1 MEKRKFA
8 DTNEEIT
15 LLGFGCWGIGKSMWI
30 GADDTE
36 SKKALIRAIDEGIN
50 FFDTALVYGAG
61 HSEVL
66 VGEAEK
72 ESGKKIF
79 IASKVPPKDMEWPAL
94 DNSKLKEVFPKDY
107 IIKRT
112 EQSLRNLKRDNIDLM
127 QFHVWNDK
135 WSDQDEWKEAVNKLK
150 KEGKVRYWGISINDH
165 QPENG
170 IEAGKSG
177 LIDSF
182 QVIFNIF
189 DQKPIERLF
198 PFCKKNNIS
207 IIARVPFD
215 EGALTGN
222 ISTNTDFPL
231 GDFRNNYFRGTRK
244 VEVKLRVDSIMN
256 DVKTEVS
263 SMAEAAL
270 RYIISFDAITSVIP
284 GMRKE
289 KNLMANIASVKKGP
303 LSAELLKELKTHKW
317 NKNFYE

>member
-222 ISTNTDFPL
+222 ISTNTDFPV

>member
-1 MEKRKFA
+1 
-8 DTNEEIT
+8 
-15 LLGFGCWGIGKSMWI
+15 
-30 GADDTE
+30 
-36 SKKALIRAIDEGIN
+36 
-50 FFDTALVYGAG
+50 
-61 HSEVL
+61 
-66 VGEAEK
+66 
-72 ESGKKIF
+72 
-79 IASKVPPKDMEWPAL
+79 
-94 DNSKLKEVFPKDY
+94 
-107 IIKRT
+107 
-112 EQSLRNLKRDNIDLM
+112 
-127 QFHVWNDK
+127 
-135 WSDQDEWKEAVNKLK
+135 
-150 KEGKVRYWGISINDH
+150 
-165 QPENG
+165 
-170 IEAGKSG
+170 
-177 LIDSF
+177 
-182 QVIFNIF
+182 
-189 DQKPIERLF
+189 LF

-222 ISTNTDFPL
+222 ISTNTDFPV

>member
-222 ISTNTDFPL
+222 ISTNTDFPV

-256 DVKTEVS
+256 DVKSEVS

-270 RYIISFDAITSVIP
+270 RYIISFDAVTSVIP

>member
-61 HSEVL
+61 HSETL

-222 ISTNTDFPL
+222 ISTNTDFPV

>member
-61 HSEVL
+61 HSETL

-222 ISTNTDFPL
+222 ISTNTDFPV

-256 DVKTEVS
+256 DVKSEVS

-270 RYIISFDAITSVIP
+270 RYIISFDAVTSVIP

>member
-61 HSEVL
+61 HSETL
-66 VGEAEK
+66 VGEAER
-72 ESGKKIF
+72 ESGKKLF
-79 IASKVPPKDMEWPAL
+79 IASKVPPKDMEWPTL
-94 DNSKLKEVFPKDY
+94 DNSELKEVFPKDY

-222 ISTNTDFPL
+222 ISPNTDFPV

-270 RYIISFDAITSVIP
+270 RYIISFNAVTSVIP

-289 KNLMANIASVKKGP
+289 KNLLANIASVKKGP

>member
-222 ISTNTDFPL
+222 ISTNTDFPV

-270 RYIISFDAITSVIP
+270 RYIISFDAVTSVIP

>member
-8 DTNEEIT
+8 GTNEEIT

-30 GADDTE
+30 GADDAE
-36 SKKALIRAIDEGIN
+36 SKKALRKAIDEGIN
-50 FFDTALVYGAG
+50 FFDTALAYGAG
-61 HSEVL
+61 HSETL

-72 ESGKKIF
+72 ESGKNIF
-79 IASKVPPKDMEWPAL
+79 IASKVSPKDKEWPAL
-94 DNSKLKEVFPKDY
+94 DNSSLKDVFPKDY

-112 EQSLRNLKRDNIDLM
+112 EQSLRNVKRDNIDLM

-135 WSDQDEWKEAVNKLK
+135 WAKLDEWKEAVARLK
-150 KEGKVRYWGISINDH
+150 KEGKVRFWGISINDH

-170 IEAGKSG
+170 IEAAKSG

-189 DQKPIERLF
+189 DQKPTERLF

-207 IIARVPFD
+207 IIVRVPFD

-222 ISTNTDFPL
+222 IGPNTDFPV

-256 DVKTEVS
+256 DVKNEVN
-263 SMAEAAL
+263 SMSEAAL
-270 RYIISFDAITSVIP
+270 RYVISFDAVTSVIP

-289 KNLMANIASVKKGP
+289 KNLLANIASVKKGP
-303 LSAELLKELKTHKW
+303 LPAELLKELKTHKW